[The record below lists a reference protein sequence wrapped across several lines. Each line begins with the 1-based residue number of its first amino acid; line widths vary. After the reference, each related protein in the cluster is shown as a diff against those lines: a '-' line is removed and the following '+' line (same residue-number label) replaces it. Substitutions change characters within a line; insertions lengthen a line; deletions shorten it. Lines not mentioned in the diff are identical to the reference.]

1 MSVERVLTI
10 ALAAATALLVAA
22 FAATSRA
29 MRVEEERRAPLRE
42 AGQRASSAAEAMRR
56 AVEGA
61 GVGMSW
67 QEFSSLWLGLL
78 ALAALVCV
86 MLSVSPAA
94 TLAVLALAACAPWL
108 VLRSRRAAG
117 RRRVSEDLGE
127 VLPLVAS
134 SLRGG
139 MTFRKAVSTAG
150 DAMPEPTRSEF
161 ALLAADLAHGVA
173 TAEAL
178 ARMAER
184 TGSPDLVLLATAV
197 STTEVTGGNLSEI
210 VDSAAAAVRQRS
222 ELRRMVAS
230 KTSEQR
236 ASAKVLVAVPVALT
250 AYLILT
256 QAAWRDFLLG
266 DPLGLA
272 TLAVAALLVVVGY
285 WVALRMT
292 EIRLD

>member
-10 ALAAATALLVAA
+10 ALAAAAALLAAA

-42 AGQRASSAAEAMRR
+42 AGQRASAAAEAMRR

-78 ALAALVCV
+78 ALAALACV

-117 RRRVSEDLGE
+117 RRRVSDLGE

-184 TGSPDLVLLATAV
+184 TGSSDLVLLATAV

-250 AYLILT
+250 AFLLLT
-256 QAAWRDFLLG
+256 QATWRDFLL
-266 DPLGLA
+266 DDLLGRA
-272 TLAVAALLVVVGY
+272 TLVVAALLMVVGY

-292 EIRLD
+292 DIRLD